1 MKQFTEEQRRQWLD
15 SLEKRASSA
24 AVIIED
30 ELGRILC
37 LKSDYKTHW
46 ALPGG
51 VIDAGESPLEAAIR
65 ETKEE
70 INIDIDIDALRP
82 LMTACRKGDIV
93 SYQFIFLA
101 KVSSCDFSPESMKLQ
116 DSEIQQARFFT
127 KDEIQSGEYPLLWAV
142 RAYADGRAGYFETEV
157 PVVYDG
163 AKEVMIRNKIYEQTR
178 NISD

>member
-1 MKQFTEEQRRQWLD
+1 MKFTKEQRRQWLD

-30 ELGRILC
+30 ELGRVLC

-51 VIDAGESPLEAAIR
+51 VIDAGESPIEAVIR

-70 INIDIDIDALRP
+70 INFDLDTEDLRP
-82 LMTACRKGDIV
+82 LMTACRKGDII

-101 KVSSCDFSPESMKLQ
+101 RIPSSRLSIATMTLQ

-127 KDEIQSGEYPLLWAV
+127 KDEIRSGDYPLLWAV
-142 RAYADGRAGYFETEV
+142 RAYAEGKSGYFETEI
-157 PVVYDG
+157 PEVYNG
-163 AKEVMIRNKIYEQTR
+163 AKEVIQRNKTYEQAR
-178 NISD
+178 NISY